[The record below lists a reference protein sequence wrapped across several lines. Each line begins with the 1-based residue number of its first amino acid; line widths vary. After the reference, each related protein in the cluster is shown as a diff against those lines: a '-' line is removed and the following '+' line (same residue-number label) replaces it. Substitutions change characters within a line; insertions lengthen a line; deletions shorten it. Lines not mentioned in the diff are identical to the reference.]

1 MYSGGLR
8 DRLKGPTYTIFT
20 DHLMIV
26 LALILIPSILFPF
39 FFTFSEY
46 ILIFLKSVR
55 YIILATFILEYF
67 LKLYVAE
74 SRKVYASNPWHVIDL
89 IIVILAATDFLPY
102 IQLGSI
108 GRASP
113 ILRLFRVS
121 RTFAVAGRTVKRSI
135 PPRSIEIANLH
146 ISRMKIN
153 LFLDGKIIKGATK
166 EDVYNCM
173 AVLGH
178 KWIDLQEVSEFDIDF
193 INDAL
198 KIPKVLLVSKI
209 IKESNPKIDSFTNF
223 TSIFIQDSVL
233 QSDGR
238 DLKNVVRNNMLILWA
253 DNYVITISSDKSQLF
268 DLISSGLEESRN
280 KDFIVRI
287 LYSIF
292 SKKINDYEDI
302 VRLME
307 QNITALEELPVEQMH
322 PFLETSF
329 QLKKEIQKI
338 HFNLMHFRQVLGTI
352 RTRKILP
359 VSQDEYQSL
368 FGILFDESVFLSD
381 ASNNIRDN
389 LISLIDLHINTMST
403 GLNRVMKILAV
414 ITSIGLIPSIING
427 LFGENITGS
436 PFPIRLSEIFFLEL
450 SIMLLAVYSFYRW
463 GWLR

>member
-1 MYSGGLR
+1 MYSRWLR

-26 LALILIPSILFPF
+26 LALILIPSIFFPF

-46 ILIFLKSVR
+46 MLILLKSVR

-67 LKLYVAE
+67 LKLFVAE
-74 SRKVYASNPWHVIDL
+74 SRKAYASNPWHVIDL
-89 IIVILAATDFLPY
+89 IIVILAATDFIPY
-102 IQLGSI
+102 TQLGSI

-113 ILRLFRVS
+113 ILRLLRIT

-135 PPRSIEIANLH
+135 PLRSIEMATQH
-146 ISRMKIN
+146 ISPMKIN

-166 EDVYNCM
+166 EDVHNYM

-178 KWIDLQEVSEFDIDF
+178 KWIDLQEVSEYDIDF

-198 KIPKVLLVSKI
+198 NIPKVLLVSKI
-209 IKESNPKIDSFTNF
+209 IKESYPKIDSFKNF
-223 TSIFIQDSVL
+223 TSIFIQDSIL
-233 QSDGR
+233 QTDGA
-238 DLKNVVRNNMLILWA
+238 DLKNVIRNNMLILWK
-253 DNYVITISSDKSQLF
+253 DNCVVTISSDRSQLF
-268 DLISSGLEESRN
+268 DLICNGLEEAKN
-280 KDFIVRI
+280 ENFIVRI

-292 SKKINDYEDI
+292 SRKINDYEDI

-307 QNITALEELPVEQMH
+307 QKITALEELPVEQMH

-329 QLKKEIQKI
+329 YLKKEIQKI

-368 FGILFDESVFLSD
+368 FGILFDESVFLSE

-450 SIMLLAVYSFYRW
+450 SIMLLAVYAFYRW